1 MSKSKFTKSQIK
13 ELIEVYQVEVKKLAF
28 QTQNVRATIA
38 KLKADMKKAPA
49 DAKPKPAK
57 RKVAKKVT
65 KRKVTKKA
73 APKKKVTKK
82 KVTKKAAPKK
92 KVAKKVTKRKVTKK
106 AAPKKKVAKKVT
118 KRKVTKKAAPKKV
131 TKRKVTKKVTRKVA
145 KRVTKKSDGRRG
157 NAGRKPVV
165 TPWDKFVMASI
176 KEAKKGLVSA
186 DLFKAVKSKAQKAKE
201 YKNDAIT
208 KTLINRSLQKLV
220 NKQKELAKY
229 KHAGRGFAYGLPSWG
244 SKGRLKPAYKA

>member
-28 QTQNVRATIA
+28 QTQTVRATIA

-57 RKVAKKVT
+57 RKVAKK
-65 KRKVTKKA
+65 A
-73 APKKKVTKK
+73 AP
-82 KVTKKAAPKK
+82 
-92 KVAKKVTKRKVTKK
+92 KKVTKRKV
-106 AAPKKKVAKKVT
+106 A
-118 KRKVTKKAAPKKV
+118 KKAAPKKV
-131 TKRKVTKKVTRKVA
+131 TKRKVAKKVAPKKVTKRKVA
-145 KRVTKKSDGRRG
+145 KKVAPKKVTTKKVVKKVAKRITKKSDGRKG
-157 NAGRKPVV
+157 NAGRKAVV

-176 KEAKKGLVSA
+176 KEAKKGLVSS

-201 YKNDAIT
+201 YKNDAVT